1 MAAGAL
7 SFPSPLPLQVL
18 RKQIMENN
26 RYKWLLHHTTWWMQL
41 GLPAS
46 HPFLFSILSHS
57 VYSLLSPLSPAV
69 YVSVWKQGRT
79 WALSHPTTL
88 SLYGCIICLAF
99 LALTLYSHWHCIGQ
113 GSFSKPFFL
122 FLSSLLS
129 FSLLRLLSPLA
140 HTSPLSPRACCTPRL
155 QSKRLG
161 LSKANSQHP
170 VL

>member
-46 HPFLFSILSHS
+46 HPFLFSVLSLSLCILSFLH
-57 VYSLLSPLSPAV
+57 YLQL

-79 WALSHPTTL
+79 WAFSHPTTL
-88 SLYGCIICLAF
+88 SLYGCIICLPF

-129 FSLLRLLSPLA
+129 LSLFLLLSALA
-140 HTSPLSPRACCTPRL
+140 HTSPLSPRGCCTPRL